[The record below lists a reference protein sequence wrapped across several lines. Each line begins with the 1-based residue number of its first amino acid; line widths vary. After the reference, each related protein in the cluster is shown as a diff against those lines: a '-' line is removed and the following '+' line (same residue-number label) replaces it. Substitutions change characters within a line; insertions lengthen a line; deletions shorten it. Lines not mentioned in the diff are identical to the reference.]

1 MWGMPGMF
9 CLPGMWQ
16 FSDCS
21 GTSSFTW
28 RLLATLFLF
37 KQLLFILCFSFVKL
51 LCGDMTHLSFRRAR
65 WYDFRK
71 ILEEAVAPRYSLL
84 VSLTGET
91 PSYYSLGQCN
101 QDSKLEADGGG

>member
-1 MWGMPGMF
+1 
-9 CLPGMWQ
+9 
-16 FSDCS
+16 
-21 GTSSFTW
+21 
-28 RLLATLFLF
+28 
-37 KQLLFILCFSFVKL
+37 
-51 LCGDMTHLSFRRAR
+51 MTHLSFRRAR

-101 QDSKLEADGGG
+101 QDSKLEADGGGWQRHPYILQTDGIIYAAICQAKNVILQCVEI